1 MLFENV
7 VGKAGK
13 VLLHLNQLR
22 RKPTRIFESKQTL
35 GKGQIEQGFKLNKR
49 PGRKETGSYFF
60 DEEEIDDEPPPCP
73 PFKFVPTRE
82 QCMKMIL
89 SAAYHWL

>member
-1 MLFENV
+1 M
-7 VGKAGK
+7 
-13 VLLHLNQLR
+13 
-22 RKPTRIFESKQTL
+22 
-35 GKGQIEQGFKLNKR
+35 
-49 PGRKETGSYFF
+49 KETGSYFF

-89 SAAYHWL
+89 SAAYH